1 MIEKTGEE
9 GKGRDGNTVH
19 REEEWL
25 KRHRRGAESEE
36 EAQRN
41 EPRGLYSRGEPV
53 FRISDDSSFATT
65 QRQVHFLAWSGR
77 AHLNLNY
84 PLPRSR
90 ASVTLRRV
98 PPYSPSLSLSHAF
111 SFSPVGLTHFLRS
124 PLRHQRRVHLSG
136 AHAGE
141 MVASAS

>member
-25 KRHRRGAESEE
+25 KRHRRGAESE

-98 PPYSPSLSLSHAF
+98 PPYSPSLSHAF